1 MLQDSKIHWSISKKR
16 CFTNIFTMIKD
27 KPTFPSAQTGVG
39 WSHLTRFQRKHNDF
53 PETIEDSPP
62 PTSTWKFPRLH
73 QKHLDQCSCKAL
85 LDVILLVVATPLKNI
100 SQIGN
105 LFQVGVKTKNFW
117 NHHLV
122 IVLVLK
128 FIRGSKKGGSKLEM
142 FESMLNPR
150 APTKTPPIHHTGCLI
165 CCKIEKTN
173 VWNVSLSDP
182 IELED
187 FLG

>member
-1 MLQDSKIHWSISKKR
+1 MSCYGETRQPSNRITTEAFLPVKLARFIEIFGIPIQLQIPVARGACQKCCKTQKSTEVFPKKR

-39 WSHLTRFQRKHNDF
+39 WSHLIRFQRKHNDF

-105 LFQVGVKTKNFW
+105 LFQVGVKTKN
-117 NHHLV
+117 
-122 IVLVLK
+122 I
-128 FIRGSKKGGSKLEM
+128 
-142 FESMLNPR
+142 
-150 APTKTPPIHHTGCLI
+150 
-165 CCKIEKTN
+165 
-173 VWNVSLSDP
+173 
-182 IELED
+182 
-187 FLG
+187 